1 MNDFSN
7 IPLVSQPRNLNVTLY
22 QHQLASIYKMEKL
35 ELDNLIEISN
45 NKFKKTKVGI
55 NADITGH
62 GKTLSMVGLI
72 LRDKMEWDKSTPFVI
87 EKMKIEAE
95 GLVKTYEIF
104 RYNKIPTTL
113 ILVSQTILSQW
124 ISEIKKSNL
133 TYITVITKQDLTD
146 IQAED
151 YDIVLVI
158 PSMYNKLIM
167 VYSTCAWKRFI
178 FDEPGNLK
186 VSGMLEIK
194 AGFFWF
200 VTATPYQ
207 IFQHHY
213 RCNKGSFMRD
223 LIGPSYSDFEFLLK
237 DITVRNHPEFIKASF
252 EMPKTYHKY
261 HPCYQPIYNVIR
273 SFVNENIKIMIE
285 SGNIEGAIVSLGGE
299 RTDNIVDLVMAK
311 KRKEIAELDIR
322 KQIYELKNDDSKL
335 LEIEN
340 KKKQLQIQINALDE
354 KFKEMLQ
361 STCNICCGNI
371 KRPILEINCQNVFC
385 GECLLTWLRV
395 KNTCPLC
402 RVEIDPKNLVYIKT
416 NDAENDGDTTT
427 KRDKAMTKLEKI
439 IDIIK
444 SNQNGKYLIFSDHD
458 GAFNSISRVLK
469 ENEID
474 CVQIRGNIKT
484 TEKNLNSFKY
494 GDTNVIFLNS
504 RYCGA
509 GINLQEATDIIL
521 YHEMNF
527 DIETQIIGRANR
539 IGRLMPLIVHHLQIK

>member
-1 MNDFSN
+1 
-7 IPLVSQPRNLNVTLY
+7 
-22 QHQLASIYKMEKL
+22 
-35 ELDNLIEISN
+35 
-45 NKFKKTKVGI
+45 
-55 NADITGH
+55 
-62 GKTLSMVGLI
+62 
-72 LRDKMEWDKSTPFVI
+72 
-87 EKMKIEAE
+87 
-95 GLVKTYEIF
+95 
-104 RYNKIPTTL
+104 
-113 ILVSQTILSQW
+113 
-124 ISEIKKSNL
+124 
-133 TYITVITKQDLTD
+133 
-146 IQAED
+146 
-151 YDIVLVI
+151 
-158 PSMYNKLIM
+158 
-167 VYSTCAWKRFI
+167 
-178 FDEPGNLK
+178 
-186 VSGMLEIK
+186 
-194 AGFFWF
+194 
-200 VTATPYQ
+200 
-207 IFQHHY
+207 
-213 RCNKGSFMRD
+213 
-223 LIGPSYSDFEFLLK
+223 
-237 DITVRNHPEFIKASF
+237 
-252 EMPKTYHKY
+252 
-261 HPCYQPIYNVIR
+261 
-273 SFVNENIKIMIE
+273 
-285 SGNIEGAIVSLGGE
+285 
-299 RTDNIVDLVMAK
+299 
-311 KRKEIAELDIR
+311 
-322 KQIYELKNDDSKL
+322 
-335 LEIEN
+335 
-340 KKKQLQIQINALDE
+340 
-354 KFKEMLQ
+354 MLQ